1 MKKKAVVLLSGGL
14 DSTTAL
20 AVAKKEGFDVYALS
34 FDYRQRHRIE
44 IENMLQGFCAV
55 NEQGVSINKLIF
67 H

>member
-1 MKKKAVVLLSGGL
+1 MKKKAVALLSGGL
-14 DSTTAL
+14 DSTAAL
-20 AVAKKEGFDVYALS
+20 AIAKKEEFDVYALS

>member
-20 AVAKKEGFDVYALS
+20 AIGKKEGFDAYALR
-34 FDYRQRHRIE
+34 FHYGQRHRIE
-44 IENMLQGFCAV
+44 IENLLQGFCAV